1 MALNAEFVGRTYEP
15 AEVFEVTAQRIT
27 EFAQAIKTEPATVQ
41 VAGSSVL
48 VAPPTMPIAFTLRA
62 GEALGED
69 PELGLD
75 WTRVVHGEQRFHY
88 KRPILAGDHLQISST
103 IENIRTAA
111 GNDMITLR
119 ADVRTVEGEVVA
131 QCWSLLVAR
140 GTA

>member
-1 MALNAEFVGRTYEP
+1 MALNPDFVGRTYEP
-15 AEVFEVTAQRIT
+15 TEVFEVTAERIE
-27 EFAQAIKTEPATVQ
+27 EFAHALKTEPATIT

-48 VAPPTMPIAFTLRA
+48 VAPPTMPIAFTLKS

-75 WTRVVHGEQRFHY
+75 WRRVVHGEQRFAY
-88 KRPILAGDHLQISST
+88 SRPLVAGDRLLISST
-103 IENIRTAA
+103 IENIRSAA

-119 ADVRTVEGEVVA
+119 ADIRTVEGEDVA

>member
-15 AEVFEVTAQRIT
+15 CEVFEVTAERIT
-27 EFAQAIKTEPATVQ
+27 EFANAIKTEPATIE

-75 WTRVVHGEQRFHY
+75 WTRVVHGEQRFLY
-88 KRPILAGDHLQISST
+88 RRPIVAGDRLEISST
-103 IENIRTAA
+103 IENIRSAA

-119 ADVRTVEGEVVA
+119 ADVRTVDGEEVA